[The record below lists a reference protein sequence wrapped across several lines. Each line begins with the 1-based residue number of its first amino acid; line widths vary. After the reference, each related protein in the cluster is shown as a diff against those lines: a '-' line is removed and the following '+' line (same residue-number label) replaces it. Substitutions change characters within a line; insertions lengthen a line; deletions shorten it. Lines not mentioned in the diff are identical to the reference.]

1 MRYQRAT
8 TTTRRDAT
16 RRRARWALA
25 SSRVSCRIRVRP
37 RAAAADDDFRPILR
51 SSQSLGKES
60 ERKGCTEVACSA
72 PCASVY
78 SRNQSL
84 KSINKV
90 ALLPSFLPSSRSF
103 FYFQFSTF
111 RSTPFPSLS
120 SSSTSSTRCE
130 LIMRTECHNL
140 KVARMPRAP
149 KYGSGLNSYHF
160 KLNRNFAF
168 I

>member
-90 ALLPSFLPSSRSF
+90 ELLPSFLPSFVSF
-103 FYFQFSTF
+103 FLLFSIQHIPLHALPLPLLF
-111 RSTPFPSLS
+111 LHLLHEVRA
-120 SSSTSSTRCE
+120 
-130 LIMRTECHNL
+130 HH
-140 KVARMPRAP
+140 AYRMSQLESRKDAAC
-149 KYGSGLNSYHF
+149 S
-160 KLNRNFAF
+160 
-168 I
+168 